1 MMSEF
6 MHKTVRCE
14 WQIVN
19 QSVGQYGEHD
29 DLAVV
34 VLSAW
39 PTYEEAAADRPN
51 HGYEH
56 EYVKGRWIPNGAG
69 NYQNLEIRYREV
81 LVKCNDLN
89 LLVDNAPESV

>member
-1 MMSEF
+1 MSVF
-6 MHKTVRCE
+6 KYKTLRCE

-19 QSVGQYGEHD
+19 QPVGQYGENNG
-29 DLAVV
+29 AAA

-56 EYVKGRWIPNGAG
+56 QYVKGRWIPNGASD
-69 NYQNLEIRYREV
+69 YQNLEIRYKEV
-81 LVKCNDLN
+81 EIV
-89 LLVDNAPESV
+89 A

>member
-1 MMSEF
+1 MTEF
-6 MHKTVRCE
+6 TYKTCRCE

-19 QSVGQYGEHD
+19 QPVGQYGENNGSP
-29 DLAVV
+29 A

-56 EYVKGRWIPNGAG
+56 KYVKGRWTPNGAG
-69 NYQNLEIRYREV
+69 DYENLEIRYKEV
-81 LVKCNDLN
+81 LVKQ
-89 LLVDNAPESV
+89 E